1 MISYDDD
8 MMRYNLDIEIGLTLE
23 TTWLISTTDRHD
35 PNARTHAAQQEH
47 ALHSTHIALIHRKDN
62 IIKER

>member
-1 MISYDDD
+1 MIRYDDD
-8 MMRYNLDIEIGLTLE
+8 MMRYDLDIEIGLRLE
-23 TTWLISTTDRHD
+23 TPTLISTTEAD
-35 PNARTHAAQQEH
+35 THAAQQEH

>member
-1 MISYDDD
+1 MIRYDDN
-8 MMRYNLDIEIGLTLE
+8 MMRYDLDIEIGLRLE
-23 TTWLISTTDRHD
+23 TPTLISTTEAD
-35 PNARTHAAQQEH
+35 TQQEH